1 MDGERAVLG
10 CEEVPV
16 LAGDRALKSKQTEVG
31 HIPVCPRQ
39 LRGAG
44 TCPPAL
50 PTPAVLVRQGNVAGA
65 VPGVGL
71 SAGGEQGRTR

>member
-16 LAGDRALKSKQTEVG
+16 LAGDRALKSTQTEVG

-50 PTPAVLVRQGNVAGA
+50 PTPAVLARQGAVAGG